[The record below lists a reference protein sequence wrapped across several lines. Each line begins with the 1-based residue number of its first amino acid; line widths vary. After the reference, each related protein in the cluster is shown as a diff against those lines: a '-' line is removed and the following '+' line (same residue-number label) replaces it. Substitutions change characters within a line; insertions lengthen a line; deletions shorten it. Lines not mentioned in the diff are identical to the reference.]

1 MKSYAVAR
9 YGEQVDIRIKKNPE
23 EFMSAV
29 AEKQPD
35 IIGFA
40 NYGWNENLTRE
51 IGSWT
56 RRLVPNALIVSG
68 GPNIDENSD
77 LQLDYLKRHDYLD
90 CAIVGGG
97 EEPFSELIEWWAS
110 GDRNLKLLPPNI
122 IRIQDGKLHATGER
136 ELKKVIDNIESPYLN
151 GYLDEFLEAGLFP
164 MFETNR
170 GCPFKCSFCAWG
182 SASKD
187 LVRRLDLDIALAEID
202 YVSQRSSSNVWIF
215 CDANFGILKRDVE
228 IAKSIRNAKDQK
240 GYPDK
245 VHVWLAKNATERNL
259 EIGEILGDMVVPVMA
274 VQSLDQDVL
283 EKIKRDNISTETY
296 VEYQKKFHD
305 LGHKTYSDLIV
316 PLPGETL
323 ESHLEALRSLVSF
336 GVDIITSN
344 NMRLLAGAETNL
356 PEVRSMYGFESRYR
370 LIHGDA
376 GIYRQPDGSE
386 IKVFEYEESLRRTT
400 TMSEEDL
407 FFLRKLHFLIDC
419 AWNVEVYKP
428 ILGLGLRYGINPIDV
443 LIRLLRKVEETGDE
457 LSPEGVQLFAFFA
470 DFEKKSHGEWFDTSN
485 DIEAYFADETN
496 FSRLIN
502 QEFEKLNTLYTV
514 ILLKDYK
521 SAFDSIML
529 QLLAEVELVP
539 ADLLRSCAE
548 YTFALFPPLDVS
560 QEENVLDIPEELL
573 NIIEKDAVSPEIGEL
588 KSVRL
593 IPSPRRSKTREIII
607 SKDKS
612 KTLSK
617 ILNTQGIELSDLRFA
632 VDQSYAYDKQ
642 FRRST
647 S

>member
-1 MKSYAVAR
+1 LP
-9 YGEQVDIRIKKNPE
+9 IHTP
-23 EFMSAV
+23 
-29 AEKQPD
+29 
-35 IIGFA
+35 
-40 NYGWNENLTRE
+40 
-51 IGSWT
+51 
-56 RRLVPNALIVSG
+56 LIT
-68 GPNIDENSD
+68 NRF
-77 LQLDYLKRHDYLD
+77 LFR
-90 CAIVGGG
+90 
-97 EEPFSELIEWWAS
+97 
-110 GDRNLKLLPPNI
+110 
-122 IRIQDGKLHATGER
+122 
-136 ELKKVIDNIESPYLN
+136 ESPYLN

-187 LVRRLDLDIALAEID
+187 LVRQLDLGTALAEID
-202 YVSQRSSSNVWIF
+202 YVAQRSRSNVWIF
-215 CDANFGILKRDVE
+215 CDANFGMLKRDVE
-228 IAKSIRNAKDQK
+228 IAKSIRNAKDRK
-240 GYPDK
+240 GHPDK

-259 EIGEILGDMVVPVMA
+259 EIGEILGDMIVPVMA
-274 VQSLDQDVL
+274 VQSLDKEVL

-323 ESHLEALRSLVSF
+323 ESHLEALRSLVSL
-336 GVDIITSN
+336 GVDIISNN
-344 NMRLLAGAETNL
+344 NMRMLAGAETNL
-356 PEVRSMYGFESRYR
+356 PEVRSTYGFETRYR

-376 GIYRQPDGSE
+376 GIYRQPDGCE
-386 IKVFEYEESLRRTT
+386 IKVFEYEESLRRTK

-419 AWNVEVYKP
+419 AWNVEIYKP
-428 ILGLGLRYGINPIDV
+428 LLGLGLRYGINPIDV
-443 LIRLLRKVEETGDE
+443 LISLLRKIEETGEE
-457 LSPEGVQLFAFFA
+457 LGPDGMQLCAFFA
-470 DFEKKSHGEWFDTSN
+470 DFEEKSHGEWFDTAN
-485 DIEAYFADETN
+485 DIEAYFVDDPN

-514 ILLKDYK
+514 ILLQDYK
-521 SAFDSIML
+521 PAFDSIML
-529 QLLAEVELVP
+529 QLLADFELVP
-539 ADLLRSCAE
+539 VELLKSCAE
-548 YTFALFPPLDVS
+548 FTFALFPPLDVS
-560 QEENVLDIPEELL
+560 QEEKVLDVPEELL
-573 NIIEKDAVSPEIGEL
+573 NVIEKDAVSPEFGEL

-593 IPSPRRSKTREIII
+593 IPSPRRSRTREIII

-642 FRRST
+642 FRRT
-647 S
+647 TP